1 MSSVPPEAT
10 PATSG
15 WRIARTAVRWTGALV
30 LAAWSLLL
38 LAWLTLH
45 WGILPH
51 IDEWRPQIEQR
62 ASAALGA
69 TVRIGRIEVRSGG
82 WVPALELKDV
92 SVVDANGREA
102 LRLPRVAAAVSPQT
116 LFAFELRF
124 EQLLIEAPELEV
136 RRDALGRVF
145 VAGLEFGGPS
155 AGDDGRAADW
165 FFAQHEFV
173 IRGGRLRWVD
183 EKRITPPLELTDVL
197 LVVRNG
203 LRRHELRVDA
213 TPPPDWGDRFTVTGR
228 FTQSLLARTGDWQ
241 RWSGTLH
248 ADLPRADVRELRR
261 HLDLPFDLYEGA
273 GSLRAWLEFERGT
286 PRGATVDLA
295 LADVSLR
302 LAPALAPLGFERIE
316 GRLAAQRDDEGVT
329 LSAERFGFRSA
340 EGLEWPHGQVTLGW
354 RQHDG
359 GPVTGGRLEADRI
372 DLALVAAVAERVP
385 IGDAL
390 RELLAELAPRGVISG
405 LGARWDGPLD
415 APQRYEARAKLR
427 GLSLAAKPSTEP
439 GGVGR
444 PGLSNA
450 DLDLSANERGG
461 SASLVIRD
469 GALEFPGVFEQPSV
483 ALDSFDAQ
491 LGWRIEARR
500 GADAAAPRIEL
511 QVRNARFANADAKG
525 ELNATWSTG
534 PGAGL
539 ARGGRLPGQLDLAGK
554 LERGLAASTARYL
567 PLGIPEPARRYVER
581 AVKGG
586 QVAAATFK
594 VKGDLWDF
602 PFYNAKQ
609 GEFRIAGKMQDVSFD
624 YVPSVAPGGDEP
636 AWESPWPGFTK
647 LSGDLVF
654 DRVSMEIRNASARLW
669 GFDLVGVNGGIRDF
683 LNQPTL
689 ALDGGGRGP
698 LADAL
703 RFVNAT
709 PIGEWTGG
717 ALARASASGNTELK
731 LALRVP
737 LHDTARTTVQGSV
750 QLAGNDVRLRPDTPL
765 LANARARVEFS
776 HKGFS
781 ISGGAA
787 RVLGGDATFDGGT
800 QPDGSLRFSGQGT
813 ATAEGLRRAT
823 EFGLLAKLAP
833 SLSGQTPYRVS
844 LAITRGLPE
853 ITVTSN
859 LVGLASHLPA
869 PLAKSAEAPL
879 PMRYQTTL
887 VADAPAGSV
896 RDTLRFEL
904 GSLVQAQY
912 LRELSK
918 DVPTVLRGGIGV
930 LDAMPVPSAGV
941 QASLNLGAVNADA
954 WESVADKLFEA
965 GAAELGEGGYAPTQ
979 IALRAQE
986 IVAESRRL
994 TRLVAGLSLA
1004 DGVWRANLEADQL
1017 SGYAEWRPARGA
1029 AAGRVYARLA
1039 RLSLPKAE
1047 AEGVESLLDAGSANV
1062 PALDIVIDD
1071 FELRGKKLG
1080 RIEIEAAS
1088 RGDAARDA
1096 REWRLSRLAMVTPEA
1111 QLSASGQWINT
1122 AAARRR
1128 SSLNFRLDL
1137 ADSGAFL
1144 ERLGFGK
1151 AMRGG
1156 KGRLTGQV
1164 AWNGSPLAFDLAS
1177 LSGDVNVALDAGQF
1191 LKADPG
1197 AARLLGV
1204 LNLQA
1209 LPRRLALDFRDVFQE
1224 GFPFDSITGDVK
1236 VAQGVAQ
1243 TNNLRMRGV
1252 QAAVLM
1258 EGSADLNRETQD
1270 LRVIVVPEINAGT
1283 ASLAYAVINP
1293 AVGLGTFLAQMF
1305 LRRPMM
1311 QAVTR
1316 EFRVTGSWADPQVAR
1331 VERKFSDPLPDDT
1344 AAAPPPA
1351 PTTRTP

>member
-354 RQHDG
+354 RQHEG

-1122 AAARRR
+1122 ATARRR